1 MAIEIVDNLASVT
14 PFSINGDQTNPIIS
28 VHDGRIN
35 VTRDVLLYAEN
46 EIATPGLQYTDVVL
60 SFVDYGLPNDTE
72 GYESGWYMKI
82 SPGETQPTE
91 AQWAAIEGGSD
102 ASLSDITP
110 ANPYE
115 PFWLRIH
122 SPRGLNVGY
131 KADLAIKIEY
141 IEDTV

>member
-1 MAIEIVDNLASVT
+1 MAIEIVDNLSSET

-35 VTRDVLLYAEN
+35 VTRDVLLYAQN
-46 EIATPGLQYTDVVL
+46 EDTSPGLQYSSIVL

-91 AQWAAIEGGSD
+91 AQWAAIEGGSN
-102 ASLSDITP
+102 ANLSDITP

-115 PFWLRIH
+115 PFWFRVH
-122 SPRGLNVGY
+122 SPRGLSVGY
-131 KADLAIKIEY
+131 KIDAAIKINY
-141 IEDTV
+141 IENTI